1 MNNHLDNR
9 QIRIFISSTF
19 KDMQEERD
27 YLITKVFPL
36 LQAEAEKR
44 DVTVTPLDLRWGITE
59 DDARLGKVLQIC
71 LQEIENS
78 HPFFIGIIGNR
89 YGWCPSKEEFEKNEI
104 LQERWGD
111 WLKKDLDNG
120 LSVTEMEIQYGVL
133 RSKNNVRA
141 HFFLKRGGNIE
152 SDNEEKLEKLKAA
165 IRKDGR
171 YPVDD
176 FSSHEELGELLKES
190 FMTMLNELYP
200 SDSLSVLE
208 RNRNIQR
215 AFLRSRTEVY
225 IPKEEYFEVL
235 DNFLYNPDCSYFVVT
250 GESGIGKSA
259 LIANWIMRHQ
269 EDTDKNIVYHFVGS
283 SNIQGSYQ
291 QIALRLSRE
300 ISDIYNLAT
309 SVSYDSK
316 KPEDILQDCI
326 CSVVGKKPL
335 IIVLDGINQIADEN
349 GAKLLNWLPQA
360 PKNVK
365 FLFSTLNDDI
375 TMETFRNRNY
385 PVYTID
391 SLDAE
396 LKKELVGKYLRKY
409 GKSLSDHQVDY
420 VINAPI
426 CVNTLV
432 LRTLLDELVNFG
444 SHERL
449 GERIDYYLTSD
460 CSESFFQRVLNRFEE
475 DFDVDLVREVFG
487 LIAVSKN
494 GLSENEIIE
503 IVNLDNQIVWS
514 QLYCAIRHHLTIHNG
529 LINFGHQFMRNA
541 VTSRYADSLLHL
553 REEIINSFKDAHT
566 GRAYDEL
573 PYQYYQL
580 GDKESLNTYLVDF
593 EVFDYLY
600 KKDAYELGNYWKF
613 LSPYSLMQYLFVESD
628 SVPKIVRLF
637 NVGVFARDIMGDYAV
652 ACELLK
658 NAAIVIKYQFGENS
672 IETANVYAEYGR
684 MLLALNRFKE
694 AKKYL
699 SSALITIED
708 LTDFNSNERIQIY
721 NLMGDYQYKV
731 GELAKSDDFHEKAIA
746 IKYKKGVPTTLDKYY
761 VQLNLGEKYLREGN
775 YTKALPHLNNARDL
789 IKEYEGLT
797 TKAAST
803 VFYYLGVCYK
813 EMNELET
820 ALSYYSKAADIK
832 KCHLDKAHLE
842 IIELYVEI
850 GRVLTSL
857 HRTKEAENCFE
868 LASDILSSKKGDPFW
883 LLRAKIE
890 ESRGDLY
897 CEEKMFDVAMSLY
910 DSALKFKSNIL
921 PQNNIEIA
929 ITFNRMGAVLLIQQ
943 KYQEALNCFRKVL
956 PIDLAAYGPNN
967 PEVAKAYS
975 NISLACLY
983 LGQNEDAKHNCEKAI
998 SITELLFGKQS
1009 QEYGMNMY
1017 LMGKIYE
1024 KMNKRYQA
1032 LAHYDIA
1039 MGIME
1044 KVLGDTPAATKVIEK
1059 DLLRVQSLLGL

>member
-59 DDARLGKVLQIC
+59 DDARSGKVLQIC

-78 HPFFIGIIGNR
+78 QPFFIGIIGNR
-89 YGWCPSKEEFEKNEI
+89 YGWCPPKEEFEKNEI

-111 WLKKDLDNG
+111 WLKRDLDNG

-133 RSKNNVRA
+133 RSKNDVRA

-176 FSSHEELGELLKES
+176 YSSPAELGELLKES

-269 EDTDKNIVYHFVGS
+269 EDTDRNIVYHFVGS

-385 PVYTID
+385 PVYTIH
-391 SLDAE
+391 SLDTE
-396 LKKELVGKYLRKY
+396 QKKELVCKYLRKY
-409 GKSLSDHQVDY
+409 GKSLSDHQEDY
-420 VINAPI
+420 IISAPI
-426 CVNTLV
+426 CANTLV
-432 LRTLLDELVNFG
+432 LRTLLDELVNYG
-444 SHERL
+444 CHERL

-460 CSESFFQRVLNRFEE
+460 SAESFFQRVLNRFEE
-475 DFDVDLVREVFG
+475 DFGKELVREVFG
-487 LIAVSKN
+487 LIAVSKR

-514 QLYCAIRHHLTIHNG
+514 QMYCAIRHHLTIHNG

-541 VTSRYADSLLHL
+541 VTLRYADSLLHL
-553 REEIINSFKDAHT
+553 REEIINSFKDVHT

-573 PYQYYQL
+573 PYQYYKL

-600 KKDAYELGNYWKF
+600 KKDTYELGNYWKF

-652 ACELLK
+652 ACEFLK
-658 NAAIVIKYQFGENS
+658 NAAIVIKHQFGENS

-721 NLMGDYQYKV
+721 NLMGNYHYKV

-746 IKYKKGVPTTLDKYY
+746 IKYKKGVTTTLDKYY
-761 VQLNLGEKYLREGN
+761 VQLNLGEEYLRAGN
-775 YTKALPHLNNARDL
+775 YTEALPHLNNARDL
-789 IKEYEGLT
+789 IKGYGGLT
-797 TKAAST
+797 TMAAST
-803 VFYYLGVCYK
+803 VFCFLGVCYK
-813 EMNELET
+813 EMHELET
-820 ALSYYSKAADIK
+820 ALSYYSKAIDIK
-832 KCHLDKAHLE
+832 KSHLGKAHLE

-850 GRVLTSL
+850 GGVLSSL
-857 HRTKEAENCFE
+857 HRTKEAEKYFE

-897 CEEKMFDVAMSLY
+897 CEEKMFDVAISLY
-910 DSALKFKSNIL
+910 DSALTFKSNIL
-921 PQNNIEIA
+921 PQDHIEIA

>member
-9 QIRIFISSTF
+9 QIRVFISSTF
-19 KDMQEERD
+19 KDLQEERD

-44 DVTVTPLDLRWGITE
+44 DTTVTPLDLRWGITE
-59 DDARLGKVLQIC
+59 DDAKSGKVLQIC

-89 YGWCPSKEEFEKNEI
+89 YGWCPPKEELEKNEI
-104 LQERWGD
+104 LKERWGD
-111 WLKKDLDNG
+111 WLERDLTNG

-133 RSKNNVRA
+133 RSKNGIKA
-141 HFFLKRGGNIE
+141 HFYFKKGGNVE
-152 SDNEEKLEKLKAA
+152 SDNEEKLEKLKNT
-165 IRKDGR
+165 IRKDDR
-171 YPVDD
+171 YPVNDY
-176 FSSHEELGELLKES
+176 SSPEELGELIKES
-190 FMTMLNELYP
+190 FMEMLNELYP
-200 SDSLSVLE
+200 TDSLSVLE
-208 RNRNIQR
+208 RDRNSQR
-215 AFLRSRTEVY
+215 AFLHSRTEVY
-225 IPKEEYFEVL
+225 IPKEENFEVL
-235 DNFLYNPDCSYFVVT
+235 DFFLNNPEQSHFVVT
-250 GESGIGKSA
+250 GESGMGKSA
-259 LIANWIMRHQ
+259 LIANWILRHQ
-269 EDTDKNIVYHFVGS
+269 DDADRNIVYHFVGS
-283 SNIQGSYQ
+283 SNVQGNYQ

-300 ISDIYNLAT
+300 ISDIYNL
-309 SVSYDSK
+309 SVSMSSDSK
-316 KPEDILQDCI
+316 KPEDILQDCFY
-326 CSVVGKKPL
+326 SVAGKKPL
-335 IIVLDGINQIADEN
+335 VIVLDGINQIADEN
-349 GAKLLNWLPQA
+349 GAKQLNWLPQA

-375 TMETFRNRNY
+375 TMETFYNRNY
-385 PVYTID
+385 LVYTIH

-396 LKKELVGKYLRKY
+396 QKKELVGKYLRKY
-409 GKSLSDHQVDY
+409 GKSLPDHQVDH
-420 VINAPI
+420 IISAPI
-426 CVNTLV
+426 CANTLV

-444 SHERL
+444 CHERL
-449 GERIDYYLTSD
+449 SERINYYLTSD

-494 GLSENEIIE
+494 GLSENEILGIVGLDSQIE
-503 IVNLDNQIVWS
+503 WS
-514 QLYCAIRHHLTIHNG
+514 QLYCAIRNHLTIHNG
-529 LINFGHQFMRNA
+529 LINFGHQFIQDA
-541 VTSRYADSLLHL
+541 VTSRYADNLLHM
-553 REEIINSFKDAHT
+553 RKEIVNSFKDVHT

-573 PYQYYQL
+573 PYQYYKL
-580 GDKESLNTYLVDF
+580 GDKESLNTFLVDF
-593 EVFDYLY
+593 KVFDYLY
-600 KKDAYELGNYWKF
+600 EKDEYELGNYWKF

-628 SVPKIVRLF
+628 NASKIIRLY
-637 NVGVFARDIMGDYAV
+637 NVGIFARDIMGDYSV
-652 ACELLK
+652 ACEFLK
-658 NAAIVIKYQFGENS
+658 NATIVIKHQFGENS
-672 IETANVYAEYGR
+672 IETADVYSTYGR
-684 MLLALNRFKE
+684 MLLDLNRYKE

-699 SSALITIED
+699 SSALTTIEG
-708 LTDFNSNERIQIY
+708 LTDSNSNERIQIY
-721 NLMGDYQYKV
+721 NLMGDYHYKV
-731 GELAKSDDFHEKAIA
+731 GEFAKCDEYHEKSIE
-746 IKYKKGVPTTLDKYY
+746 IKDKKGVTTTLDKYY
-761 VQLNLGEKYLREGN
+761 VQLNLGEKYLRAGN
-775 YTKALPHLNNARDL
+775 YTEALPHLNNARDL
-789 IKEYEGLT
+789 IKGYGGLT
-797 TKAAST
+797 TMAAST
-803 VFYYLGVCYK
+803 VFCFLGVCYK
-813 EMNELET
+813 EMHELET
-820 ALSYYSKAADIK
+820 ALSYYSKAIDIK
-832 KCHLDKAHLE
+832 KSHLGKAHLE

-850 GRVLTSL
+850 GGVLSSL
-857 HRTKEAENCFE
+857 HRTKEAEKYFE

-897 CEEKMFDVAMSLY
+897 CEEKMFDVAISLY
-910 DSALKFKSNIL
+910 DSALTFKSNIL
-921 PQNNIEIA
+921 PQDHIEIA

-998 SITELLFGKQS
+998 SITELLFGKES

-1024 KMNKRYQA
+1024 KMNKLYQA

>member
-9 QIRIFISSTF
+9 QIRVFISSTF
-19 KDMQEERD
+19 KDLQEERD
-27 YLITKVFPL
+27 YLITK

-44 DVTVTPLDLRWGITE
+44 DTTVTPLDLRWGITE
-59 DDARLGKVLQIC
+59 DDAKSGKVLQIC

-89 YGWCPSKEEFEKNEI
+89 YGWCPPKEELEKNEI
-104 LQERWGD
+104 LKERWGD
-111 WLKKDLDNG
+111 WLERDLTNG

-133 RSKNNVRA
+133 RSKNGIKA
-141 HFFLKRGGNIE
+141 HFYFKKGGNVE
-152 SDNEEKLEKLKAA
+152 SDNEEKLEKLKNT
-165 IRKDGR
+165 IRKDDR
-171 YPVDD
+171 YPVNDY
-176 FSSHEELGELLKES
+176 SSPEELGELIKES
-190 FMTMLNELYP
+190 FMEMLNELYP
-200 SDSLSVLE
+200 TDSLSVLE
-208 RNRNIQR
+208 RDRNSQR
-215 AFLRSRTEVY
+215 AFLHSRAEVY
-225 IPKEEYFEVL
+225 IPKEENFEVL
-235 DNFLYNPDCSYFVVT
+235 DYFLNNPEQSHFVVT
-250 GESGIGKSA
+250 GESGMGKSA
-259 LIANWIMRHQ
+259 LLANWILRHQ
-269 EDTDKNIVYHFVGS
+269 DDADRNIVYHFVGS
-283 SNIQGSYQ
+283 SNVQGNYQ

-300 ISDIYNLAT
+300 ISDIYNLTA
-309 SVSYDSK
+309 SLSFENK

-335 IIVLDGINQIADEN
+335 VIVLDGINQIADEN

-396 LKKELVGKYLRKY
+396 QKKELVGKYLRKY
-409 GKSLSDHQVDY
+409 GKSLSDHQVDHI
-420 VINAPI
+420 INAPI
-426 CVNTLV
+426 CANILV

-460 CSESFFQRVLNRFEE
+460 CAESFFQRVLSRFEK
-475 DFDVDLVREVFG
+475 DFGKELVREVFG
-487 LIAVSKN
+487 LIAVSKS

-503 IVNLDNQIVWS
+503 IISLDNQIEWS
-514 QLYCAIRHHLTIHNG
+514 QLYCAIRNHLTIRNG
-529 LINFGHQFMRNA
+529 LINFGHQFIRNA
-541 VTSRYADSLLHL
+541 VTSRYADSLLHM
-553 REEIINSFKDAHT
+553 RKEIINRFKDVHI
-566 GRAYDEL
+566 GRACDEL
-573 PYQYYQL
+573 PYQYYKL
-580 GDKESLNTYLVDF
+580 GDKESLNTYLINFKVF
-593 EVFDYLY
+593 EYLY

-628 SVPKIVRLF
+628 SAPKIVRLF

-652 ACELLK
+652 ACEFLK
-658 NAAIVIKYQFGENS
+658 NAAIVIKHQSGENS
-672 IETANVYAEYGR
+672 IETATVYAEYGR
-684 MLLALNRFKE
+684 MLLDLNRYKE

-721 NLMGDYQYKV
+721 NLMGDYHYKV

-746 IKYKKGVPTTLDKYY
+746 IKYKKGVTTTLDKYY

-850 GRVLTSL
+850 GGILTSL
-857 HRTKEAENCFE
+857 HRTKEAEKYFE
-868 LASDILSSKKGDPFW
+868 LASDILLSKKGDPFW

-897 CEEKMFDVAMSLY
+897 CEEKMFDIAMSLY

-921 PQNNIEIA
+921 PQDHIEIA
-929 ITFNRMGAVLLIQQ
+929 ITYNRMGAVLLILQ
-943 KYQEALNCFRKVL
+943 KYEEALNCFLKVL
-956 PIDLAAYGPNN
+956 AIDLAAYGQNN
-967 PEVAKAYS
+967 SEVAKAYS
-975 NISLACLY
+975 NIGLTYLY
-983 LGQNEDAKHNCEKAI
+983 LGHNEDAKHNCEEAI
-998 SITELLFGKQS
+998 SITELLFGKES
-1009 QEYGMNMY
+1009 QEYAMNMY
-1017 LMGKIYE
+1017 LMGNIYE
-1024 KMNKRYQA
+1024 KMNKLYQA
-1032 LAHYDIA
+1032 LVLYDIA
-1039 MGIME
+1039 LGIME
-1044 KVLGDTPAATKVIEK
+1044 KVLGDTHAATKVIEK

>member
-9 QIRIFISSTF
+9 QIRVFISSTF
-19 KDMQEERD
+19 KDLQEERD

-59 DDARLGKVLQIC
+59 DDARSGKVLQIC

-250 GESGIGKSA
+250 GEIGIGKSA

-269 EDTDKNIVYHFVGS
+269 EDTDRNIVYHFVGS

-300 ISDIYNLAT
+300 ISDIYNLSA
-309 SVSYDSK
+309 SMSSDSK
-316 KPEDILQDCI
+316 KPEDILQDCVY
-326 CSVVGKKPL
+326 SVTGKMPL
-335 IIVLDGINQIADEN
+335 VIVLDGINQIADEN

-375 TMETFRNRNY
+375 TMETFHNRNY
-385 PVYTID
+385 PVYTIH
-391 SLDAE
+391 SLYAE
-396 LKKELVGKYLRKY
+396 QKKELVGKYLRKY
-409 GKSLSDHQVDY
+409 GKSLPDHQVDH
-420 VINAPI
+420 IISAPI
-426 CVNTLV
+426 CANTLV

-444 SHERL
+444 CHERL
-449 GERIDYYLTSD
+449 SKRIDYYLTSD
-460 CSESFFQRVLNRFEE
+460 CASAFFQRVLNRFEE
-475 DFDVDLVREVFG
+475 DFDKELVRKVFG
-487 LIAVSKN
+487 LIAVSKS
-494 GLSENEIIE
+494 GLSENEILGIVGLDSQIE
-503 IVNLDNQIVWS
+503 WS

-529 LINFGHQFMRNA
+529 LINFGHQFIQDA
-541 VTSRYADSLLHL
+541 VTSRYADYLLHM
-553 REEIINSFKDAHT
+553 RKEIVNSFKDVHT

-573 PYQYYQL
+573 PYQYYKL
-580 GDKESLNTYLVDF
+580 GDKESLNTFLVDF
-593 EVFDYLY
+593 KVFDYLY
-600 KKDAYELGNYWKF
+600 EKDEYELGNYWKF
-613 LSPYSLMQYLFVESD
+613 ISPYSLMQYLFVESD
-628 SVPKIVRLF
+628 NAPKIVRLF

-652 ACELLK
+652 ACEFLK
-658 NAAIVIKYQFGENS
+658 NAAIVIKHQFGENS

-684 MLLALNRFKE
+684 MLLDLNRYKE

-699 SSALITIED
+699 SSALTTIEE
-708 LTDFNSNERIQIY
+708 LTDSNSNERIQIY
-721 NLMGDYQYKV
+721 NLMGDYHYKV
-731 GELAKSDDFHEKAIA
+731 GEFAKCDEYHEKSIE
-746 IKYKKGVPTTLDKYY
+746 IKDKKEVTTTLDKYY
-761 VQLNLGEKYLREGN
+761 VQLNLGEKYLRAGN
-775 YTKALPHLNNARDL
+775 YTEALPHLNNARDL
-789 IKEYEGLT
+789 IKGYGGLT
-797 TKAAST
+797 TMAAST

-813 EMNELET
+813 EMHELET
-820 ALSYYSKAADIK
+820 ALSYYSKTVDIK
-832 KCHLDKAHLE
+832 KSHLGKAHLE

-850 GRVLTSL
+850 GGVLSSL
-857 HRTKEAENCFE
+857 HRTKEAEKYFE

-897 CEEKMFDVAMSLY
+897 CEEKMFDIAMSLY

-921 PQNNIEIA
+921 PQDHIEIA
-929 ITFNRMGAVLLIQQ
+929 ITYNRMGAVLLMQQ
-943 KYQEALNCFRKVL
+943 KYQEALNCFQKVL
-956 PIDLAAYGPNN
+956 PIDLAAYGQNN
-967 PEVAKAYS
+967 PNVAKAYS
-975 NISLACLY
+975 NIGLTYLY
-983 LGQNEDAKHNCEKAI
+983 LGHNEDAKHNCEEAI
-998 SITELLFGKQS
+998 SITELLFGKES
-1009 QEYGMNMY
+1009 QEYAMNMY
-1017 LMGKIYE
+1017 LMGKIFE
-1024 KMNKRYQA
+1024 KMNKLYQA
-1032 LAHYDIA
+1032 LAYYDIA

-1044 KVLGDTPAATKVIEK
+1044 KVLGDTHAATKVIEK

>member
-9 QIRIFISSTF
+9 QIRVFISSTF
-19 KDMQEERD
+19 KDLQEERD

-44 DVTVTPLDLRWGITE
+44 DTTVTPLDLRWGITE
-59 DDARLGKVLQIC
+59 DDAKSGKVLQIC

-89 YGWCPSKEEFEKNEI
+89 YGWCPPKEEFEKNEI
-104 LQERWGD
+104 LKERWGD
-111 WLKKDLDNG
+111 WLERDLANG

-133 RSKNNVRA
+133 RSKNGIKA
-141 HFFLKRGGNIE
+141 HFYFKKGGNVE
-152 SDNEEKLEKLKAA
+152 SDNEEKLEKLKNT

-171 YPVDD
+171 YPVNDY
-176 FSSHEELGELLKES
+176 SSPEELGELIKES
-190 FMTMLNELYP
+190 FMEMLNELYP
-200 SDSLSVLE
+200 NDSLSMLE
-208 RNRNIQR
+208 KDRNSQR

-225 IPKEEYFEVL
+225 IAQEENFEVL
-235 DNFLYNPDCSYFVVT
+235 DNFLNDPEQSYFVVT
-250 GESGIGKSA
+250 GESGTGKSA
-259 LIANWIMRHQ
+259 LIANWILRHQ
-269 EDTDKNIVYHFVGS
+269 DDADRNIVYHFVGS
-283 SNIQGSYQ
+283 SNVQGGYQ

-300 ISDIYNLAT
+300 ISDIYNLPT
-309 SVSYDSK
+309 SSSLENK

-335 IIVLDGINQIADEN
+335 VIVLDGINQIADEN

-460 CSESFFQRVLNRFEE
+460 CAESFFQRVLNRFEV
-475 DFDVDLVREVFG
+475 DFGKELVREVFG
-487 LIAVSKN
+487 LIAVSKS
-494 GLSENEIIE
+494 GLSENEILG
-503 IVNLDNQIVWS
+503 IVGLDNQIEWS
-514 QLYCAIRHHLTIHNG
+514 QLYCAIRNHLTIRNG
-529 LINFGHQFMRNA
+529 LINFGHQFIQDA
-541 VTSRYADSLLHL
+541 VTSRYADYLLHM
-553 REEIINSFKDAHT
+553 RKKIINSFKDVHT

-573 PYQYYQL
+573 PYQYYKI
-580 GDKESLNTYLVDF
+580 GDKKSLKTYLVDF
-593 EVFDYLY
+593 EVFDFLY
-600 KKDAYELGNYWKF
+600 RKDAYELGNYWKF
-613 LSPYSLMQYLFVESD
+613 ISPYSLMQYLFVESD
-628 SVPKIVRLF
+628 NAPKIVRLY
-637 NVGVFARDIMGDYAV
+637 NVGIFARDIMGDYAV
-652 ACELLK
+652 ACEFLK
-658 NAAIVIKYQFGENS
+658 NAAIVIKHQFGENS

-684 MLLALNRFKE
+684 MLLDLNRFKE

-699 SSALITIED
+699 SSALITIES
-708 LTDFNSNERIQIY
+708 LTDSNSNERIQIY
-721 NLMGDYQYKV
+721 NLMGDYYYKV
-731 GELAKSDDFHEKAIA
+731 GELAKCDDYHEKAIA
-746 IKYKKGVPTTLDKYY
+746 IKDNKGISTTLDKCHF
-761 VQLNLGEKYLREGN
+761 QLNLGEKYLRHGN
-775 YTKALPHLNNARDL
+775 FSEALPHLNNARVL

-797 TKAAST
+797 TMTAST
-803 VFYYLGVCYK
+803 VFYYLGECYK
-813 EMNELET
+813 EMHELET
-820 ALSYYSKAADIK
+820 ALSYYSKAIDIK
-832 KCHLDKAHLE
+832 KSHLGNTHME

-850 GRVLTSL
+850 GRVLISL
-857 HRTKEAENCFE
+857 HRTKEAENYFE

-921 PQNNIEIA
+921 PQNHIEIA
-929 ITFNRMGAVLLIQQ
+929 ITYNRMGAVLLMLQ
-943 KYQEALNCFRKVL
+943 KYEEALNCFQKVL
-956 PIDLAAYGPNN
+956 PIDLAAYGQNN
-967 PEVAKAYS
+967 PDVAKAYS
-975 NISLACLY
+975 NISLTSLY
-983 LGQNEDAKHNCEKAI
+983 LGQNEDAKHNCEEAI
-998 SITELLFGKQS
+998 SITELLFGKES

-1017 LMGKIYE
+1017 LMGNIYE
-1024 KMNKRYQA
+1024 KLNQLYKA
-1032 LAHYDIA
+1032 LVHYDIA
-1039 MGIME
+1039 FGIME
-1044 KVLGDTPAATKVIEK
+1044 KVLGGTHTATKMIER

>member
-9 QIRIFISSTF
+9 QIRVFISSTF
-19 KDMQEERD
+19 RDMQEERD

-59 DDARLGKVLQIC
+59 DDAKSGKVLQIC

-89 YGWCPSKEEFEKNEI
+89 YGWCPPKEEFEKNEI
-104 LQERWGD
+104 LKERWGD
-111 WLKKDLDNG
+111 WLERDLANG

-133 RSKNNVRA
+133 RSKNDIKA
-141 HFFLKRGGNIE
+141 HFYFKKGGNVE
-152 SDNEEKLEKLKAA
+152 SDNEEKLEKLKSL

-176 FSSHEELGELLKES
+176 YSSPAELGELLKES
-190 FMTMLNELYP
+190 FMELLNELYP
-200 SDSLSVLE
+200 NDSLSVLE
-208 RNRNIQR
+208 RDRNSQR
-215 AFLRSRTEVY
+215 AFLHSRTEVY
-225 IPKEEYFEVL
+225 VPNEENFEVL
-235 DNFLYNPDCSYFVVT
+235 DFYLNNPEQSHFVVT
-250 GESGIGKSA
+250 GESGMGKSA
-259 LIANWIMRHQ
+259 LIANWILRHQ
-269 EDTDKNIVYHFVGS
+269 KDAERSIVYHFVGS
-283 SNIQGSYQ
+283 SNAQGNYQ

-300 ISDIYNLAT
+300 ISDIYNLST
-309 SVSYDSK
+309 SMFHDGK

-326 CSVVGKKPL
+326 CSVAGKKPL
-335 IIVLDGINQIADEN
+335 VIVLDGINQIADED

-385 PVYTID
+385 PVYTIH
-391 SLDAE
+391 SLDTE
-396 LKKELVGKYLRKY
+396 QKKELVCKYLRKY

-420 VINAPI
+420 IIGSPI
-426 CVNTLV
+426 CANIHV

-444 SHERL
+444 CYERL
-449 GERIDYYLTSD
+449 SERIDYYLTSD
-460 CSESFFQRVLNRFEE
+460 CAEFFFQRVLNRFEE
-475 DFDVDLVREVFG
+475 DFGKELVREVFG
-487 LIAVSKN
+487 LIAVSKS

-514 QLYCAIRHHLTIHNG
+514 QMYCAIRHHLTIHNG
-529 LINFGHQFMRNA
+529 LINFGHQFIRNA
-541 VTSRYADSLLHL
+541 VTLRYADSLLHM
-553 REEIINSFKDAHT
+553 RKEIINSFKDVHT

-573 PYQYYQL
+573 PYQYYKL

-628 SVPKIVRLF
+628 CVPKIVRLF

-652 ACELLK
+652 ACEFLK
-658 NAAIVIKYQFGENS
+658 NAAIVIKHQSGENS
-672 IETANVYAEYGR
+672 IETATVYAEYGR
-684 MLLALNRFKE
+684 MLLDLNRYKE

-699 SSALITIED
+699 SSALITIES
-708 LTDFNSNERIQIY
+708 LTASNSNERIQIY
-721 NLMGDYQYKV
+721 NLMGDYHYKV
-731 GELAKSDDFHEKAIA
+731 GELSKCDDYREKSVT
-746 IKYKKGVPTTLDKYY
+746 IKDNKGVSTTLDKYHF
-761 VQLNLGEKYLREGN
+761 QLNLGEKYLRTGN
-775 YTKALPHLNNARDL
+775 YTEALLHLNNARVL

-797 TKAAST
+797 TMAAST

-813 EMNELET
+813 EMHELET
-820 ALSYYSKAADIK
+820 ALSYYSKAVDIK
-832 KCHLDKAHLE
+832 KCHLGKAHLE
-842 IIELYVEI
+842 IVELYVEI
-850 GRVLTSL
+850 GGILTAL
-857 HRTKEAENCFE
+857 HRTEEAEKYFE

-921 PQNNIEIA
+921 PQNHIEIA
-929 ITFNRMGAVLLIQQ
+929 ITYNRMGAVLLILQ
-943 KYQEALNCFRKVL
+943 KYEEALNCFQKVL
-956 PIDLAAYGPNN
+956 PIDLAAYGQNN
-967 PEVAKAYS
+967 PNVAKAYS
-975 NISLACLY
+975 NIGLTYLY
-983 LGQNEDAKHNCEKAI
+983 LGHNEDAKHNCEEAI
-998 SITELLFGKQS
+998 SITELLFGKES
-1009 QEYGMNMY
+1009 QEYAMNMY
-1017 LMGKIYE
+1017 LMGNIYE
-1024 KMNKRYQA
+1024 KLNQLYKA
-1032 LAHYDIA
+1032 LVHYDIA

-1044 KVLGDTPAATKVIEK
+1044 KVLGNTPAATKVIEK